1 MSDNRVLQISFNQAE
16 QYKKLYM
23 EQLRNAN
30 TDQQI
35 IARNSAVIKEVNNEN
50 KQTLHKKFQEY

>member
-50 KQTLHKKFQEY
+50 K